1 MKGTL
6 EKFTKNENYIGGT
19 LAYGHF
25 TTIHAGH
32 IRYLNYAKKLGKR
45 LIIALLP
52 DINIEGAKKYAFTPF
67 KSKFQAHITKKQ
79 LSDKTVLLVKPQTF
93 MNLSGQSLNQIK
105 KFYKIENN
113 NFIVIHDDLDLKIGD
128 ARTKIGGGSG
138 GHNGLK
144 SIDSHIGN
152 DYIRIRI
159 GIDHP
164 GNKDLVNKYVLSD
177 FNNTDLVLISPLI
190 DNICSNLKNI
200 IENVDNL
207 SITLSKTIM
216 RG

>member
-1 MKGTL
+1 MLVLVGL
-6 EKFTKNENYIGGT
+6 GNPETKYSMNRHNVG
-19 LAYGHF
+19 F
-25 TTIHAGH
+25 MTIDS
-32 IRYLNYAKKLGKR
+32 IS
-45 LIIALLP
+45 
-52 DINIEGAKKYAFTPF
+52 KKYAFSPF

-207 SITLSKTIM
+207 SITLSKIVS

>member
-1 MKGTL
+1 MLVLVGL
-6 EKFTKNENYIGGT
+6 GNPETKYSMNRHNVG
-19 LAYGHF
+19 F
-25 TTIHAGH
+25 MTIDS
-32 IRYLNYAKKLGKR
+32 IS
-45 LIIALLP
+45 
-52 DINIEGAKKYAFTPF
+52 KKYAFSPF

-200 IENVDNL
+200 IENIDNL

>member
-1 MKGTL
+1 
-6 EKFTKNENYIGGT
+6 
-19 LAYGHF
+19 
-25 TTIHAGH
+25 
-32 IRYLNYAKKLGKR
+32 
-45 LIIALLP
+45 
-52 DINIEGAKKYAFTPF
+52 
-67 KSKFQAHITKKQ
+67 
-79 LSDKTVLLVKPQTF
+79 

>member
-1 MKGTL
+1 MLVLVGL
-6 EKFTKNENYIGGT
+6 GNPETKYSMNRHNIG
-19 LAYGHF
+19 F
-25 TTIHAGH
+25 MTIDS
-32 IRYLNYAKKLGKR
+32 IS
-45 LIIALLP
+45 
-52 DINIEGAKKYAFTPF
+52 KKYSFSPF

-105 KFYKIENN
+105 NFYKIENN
-113 NFIVIHDDLDLKIGD
+113 NFIDHDDLDLKIGD

>member
-1 MKGTL
+1 MLDLVGL
-6 EKFTKNENYIGGT
+6 GNPENKYSMNSHNVG
-19 LAYGHF
+19 F
-25 TTIHAGH
+25 MTIDS
-32 IRYLNYAKKLGKR
+32 IS
-45 LIIALLP
+45 
-52 DINIEGAKKYAFTPF
+52 KKYAFSPF

-207 SITLSKTIM
+207 SITLSKTIT

>member
-1 MKGTL
+1 M
-6 EKFTKNENYIGGT
+6 Y
-19 LAYGHF
+19 
-25 TTIHAGH
+25 
-32 IRYLNYAKKLGKR
+32 KR
-45 LIIALLP
+45 
-52 DINIEGAKKYAFTPF
+52 
-67 KSKFQAHITKKQ
+67 Q
-79 LSDKTVLLVKPQTF
+79 
-93 MNLSGQSLNQIK
+93 
-105 KFYKIENN
+105 IENN

>member
-1 MKGTL
+1 MG
-6 EKFTKNENYIGGT
+6 FW
-19 LAYGHF
+19 
-25 TTIHAGH
+25 
-32 IRYLNYAKKLGKR
+32 
-45 LIIALLP
+45 
-52 DINIEGAKKYAFTPF
+52 
-67 KSKFQAHITKKQ
+67 
-79 LSDKTVLLVKPQTF
+79 
-93 MNLSGQSLNQIK
+93 
-105 KFYKIENN
+105 
-113 NFIVIHDDLDLKIGD
+113 LKW
-128 ARTKIGGGSG
+128 T
-138 GHNGLK
+138 NGLK

-200 IENVDNL
+200 IENIDNL
-207 SITLSKTIM
+207 SITLSKTIT

>member
-1 MKGTL
+1 MLVLVGLGNPK
-6 EKFTKNENYIGGT
+6 TKHSMNRHNVG
-19 LAYGHF
+19 F
-25 TTIHAGH
+25 MTI
-32 IRYLNYAKKLGKR
+32 
-45 LIIALLP
+45 
-52 DINIEGAKKYAFTPF
+52 DNISKKYSFSPF
-67 KSKFQAHITKKQ
+67 KSKFQAYITKKQ
-79 LSDKTVLLVKPQTF
+79 LNDKTVLLVKPQTF

-105 KFYKIENN
+105 QFFKIENN
-113 NFIVIHDDLDLKIGD
+113 KIIVIHDDLDLKIGD
-128 ARTKIGGGSG
+128 VRTKIGGGPG

-159 GIDHP
+159 GIGHP
-164 GNKDLVNKYVLSD
+164 GNKDLVSKYVLSD

-207 SITLSKTIM
+207 SITLSKTIT

>member
-1 MKGTL
+1 MLVLVGLGNPK
-6 EKFTKNENYIGGT
+6 TKHSMNRHNVG
-19 LAYGHF
+19 F
-25 TTIHAGH
+25 MTI
-32 IRYLNYAKKLGKR
+32 
-45 LIIALLP
+45 
-52 DINIEGAKKYAFTPF
+52 DNISKKYSFSPF
-67 KSKFQAHITKKQ
+67 KSKLQAYITKKK
-79 LSDKTVLLVKPQTF
+79 LSDKSVLLVKPQTF

-128 ARTKIGGGSG
+128 VRTKVGGGSG

-200 IENVDNL
+200 IENIDNL
-207 SITLSKTIM
+207 SITLSKTIT